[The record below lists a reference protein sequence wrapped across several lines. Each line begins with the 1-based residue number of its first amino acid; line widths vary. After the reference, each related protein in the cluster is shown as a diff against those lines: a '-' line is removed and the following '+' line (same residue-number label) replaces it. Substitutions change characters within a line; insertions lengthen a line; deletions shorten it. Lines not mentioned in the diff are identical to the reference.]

1 MRMLRRRSKSL
12 AWLRLGA
19 LVAGVVLVGASV
31 GLSILGARDD
41 RATLDSGL
49 MREDRKH
56 TEAINEYFGRARD
69 LMLLQAQNPSFA
81 DFYASAGTRIDK
93 VAAGNAHLDQA
104 VHSLAYLE
112 DLYGGRIGEICFIDH
127 SGAENARLVRGKRA
141 TFSSLSLNESANP
154 FFWPTFAV
162 GVGQVYQAAA
172 YISPDTHDLVIS
184 NSTLVPGLPSG
195 QQAVIHFEVSM
206 ASFADITADSGIR
219 FMIVDAPTGTTIA
232 DSRRSAGASA
242 GSVDDSHAFAA
253 LAKSGRDNGVTTIGD
268 VRVAFDHLRST
279 KTNANDWYIIAAAPA
294 LNSGFGGYFGARTLI
309 LVGAAIAL
317 FIFALASFR
326 GYQRRLEHAAVTD
339 ALTSLPNRNMLCD
352 EVEQALTAKRRNGGE
367 VAVLVVD
374 LDRFKEVNDTL
385 GHHYGD
391 QLLTAIGPRIRSVL
405 RDGDTIARLGG
416 DEFGLLLRSV
426 HGPAEAVDVAN
437 RILAR
442 LSDPFQ
448 VGDLALQVEASIGI
462 AISPQ
467 HGNDY
472 TELLQHADTAMYV
485 AKQSGLGASLYDTAL
500 DSHDPRRLL
509 LLGELRRALD
519 NGELVMHYQPKAFL
533 STDEL
538 RGVEALL
545 RWNHPLRGLM
555 MPDDFIPYAEHTA
568 LIQPLTDWVI
578 ERAVID
584 IRGWLDAGREI
595 AVSINVSTR
604 SLHDHRLCDSIA
616 EQLQRHN
623 VPSRLLIVEITE
635 TAIMTEP
642 AKAREVLVALDEMG
656 VEVSIDDFGTGQSS
670 LAYLTTL
677 PIHELKID
685 RSFVTH
691 MRSRADD
698 AVIVRSV
705 IDLGH
710 NLGLRVVAEGVEDHD
725 TREQLYEAGCL
736 IAQGYL
742 WSRPLAVDALD
753 AWLQSRDVVL
763 R

>member
-1 MRMLRRRSKSL
+1 L

-19 LVAGVVLVGASV
+19 LVAGVILVGASV
-31 GLSILGARDD
+31 GLSVLGARDD
-41 RATLDSGL
+41 RATLDRGL

-56 TEAINEYFGRARD
+56 TEAINEYFGRSRD

-81 DFYASAGTRIDK
+81 DFYGSAGTRIDK
-93 VAAGNAHLDQA
+93 VATGNVHLDQA

-141 TFSSLSLNESANP
+141 AFSSLSLNESSNA

-172 YISPDTHDLVIS
+172 YVSPDTHDLVIS
-184 NSTLVPGLPSG
+184 NSTVVPGLPDG

-206 ASFADITADSGIR
+206 ASFADITADPSIR
-219 FMIVDAPTGTTIA
+219 FLIVNTMTGTTIA
-232 DSRRSAGASA
+232 DSRESAEAAA
-242 GSVDDSHAFAA
+242 GVSVDDKHAFAA
-253 LAKSGRDNGVTTIGD
+253 LATSGRDDGVTTIGD
-268 VRVAFDHLRST
+268 VRVAFDHLKST
-279 KTNANDWYIIAAAPA
+279 NTNANDWYIIAAAPA
-294 LNSGFGGYFGARTLI
+294 LNAGFGGYFGARTLI

-326 GYQRRLEHAAVTD
+326 GYQRRLEHAAMTD

-352 EVEQALTAKRRNGGE
+352 EVEQALAARRRHGGE

-391 QLLTAIGPRIRSVL
+391 QLLTAVGPRIRSVL
-405 RDGDTIARLGG
+405 REGDTIARLGG

-426 HGPAEAVDVAN
+426 HGPAEAVEVAN
-437 RILAR
+437 RILGR

-467 HGNDY
+467 HGDDY

-500 DSHDPRRLL
+500 DSHDPRRLS

-519 NGELVMHYQPKAFL
+519 HGELVMHYQPKTFL

-545 RWNHPLRGLM
+545 RWNHPVRGLM

-595 AVSINVSTR
+595 SVSINVSTR
-604 SLHDHRLCDSIA
+604 SLHDHRLCDRIA
-616 EQLQRHN
+616 EQLQRHD

-642 AKAREVLVALDEMG
+642 AKAREVLVALDAMG
-656 VEVSIDDFGTGQSS
+656 IEVSIDDFGTGQSS

-705 IDLGH
+705 INLGH
-710 NLGLRVVAEGVEDHD
+710 NLGLRVVAEGVEDDD

-753 AWLQSRDVVL
+753 AWLDSHHAVHR
-763 R
+763 

>member
-1 MRMLRRRSKSL
+1 MP
-12 AWLRLGA
+12 WLRLGA

-31 GLSILGARDD
+31 GLSVLGARED
-41 RATLDSGL
+41 RAALDSSL
-49 MREDRKH
+49 LREGRKH
-56 TEAINEYFGRARD
+56 TEAITEYFGRARD

-81 DFYASAGTRIDK
+81 DFYAAPGNRLDK
-93 VAAGNAHLDQA
+93 VAAGNAHLDRA

-112 DLYGGRIGEICFIDH
+112 SLYGGRIGEICFIDH
-127 SGAENARLVRGKRA
+127 SGAENARLVRGQRA
-141 TFSSLSLNESANP
+141 PLATLSLNESANP
-154 FFWPTFAV
+154 FFAPTFTV

-172 YISPDTHDLVIS
+172 YVSPDTHDLVIS
-184 NSTLVPGLPSG
+184 NSTLVPDLPAG

-206 ASFADITADSGIR
+206 ASFADITADAGIR
-219 FMIVDAPTGTTIA
+219 FLIVDAPTGVTLA
-232 DSRRSAGASA
+232 DSNKSAATGTV
-242 GSVDDSHAFAA
+242 GTDGHAFAA
-253 LAKSGRDNGVTTIGD
+253 LARSGDDSGVTTIGNL
-268 VRVAFDHLRST
+268 RVAFDHLKST
-279 KTNANDWYIIAAAPA
+279 KTNANDWYVIAAAPTVDA
-294 LNSGFGGYFGARTLI
+294 GLGGYLGARTLL
-309 LVGAAIAL
+309 LVGAAVAL
-317 FIFALASFR
+317 FMFALASFR

-352 EVEQALTAKRRNGGE
+352 EVEEALNAKRRHGGE

-426 HGPAEAVDVAN
+426 HGPSEALDVAH

-462 AISPQ
+462 AISPR
-467 HGNDY
+467 HGDDY

-485 AKQSGLGASLYDTAL
+485 AKQSGLGASLYDMAL
-500 DSHDPRRLL
+500 DSHDPRRLS

-519 NGELVMHYQPKAFL
+519 NGELVMHYQPKTFL

-545 RWNHPLRGLM
+545 RWNHPQRGLM

-568 LIQPLTDWVI
+568 LIQPVTDWVI
-578 ERAVID
+578 ERAVRD
-584 IRGWLDAGREI
+584 IKGWLDAGREM
-595 AVSINVSTR
+595 AVSINISAR

-616 EQLQRHN
+616 EQLRRHG

-642 AKAREVLVALDEMG
+642 AKAREVLGALNEMG

-691 MRSRADD
+691 MGSRSDD

-710 NLGLRVVAEGVEDHD
+710 NLGLRVVAEGVEDDD
-725 TREQLYEAGCL
+725 TREQLFEAGCL

-742 WSRPLAVDALD
+742 WSMPLDVDALD
-753 AWLQSRDVVL
+753 AWLDSHYAVRQ
-763 R
+763 

>member
-1 MRMLRRRSKSL
+1 MP
-12 AWLRLGA
+12 WLRLGA

-31 GLSILGARDD
+31 GLSVLGARDD
-41 RATLDSGL
+41 RAALDSVL
-49 MREDRKH
+49 LREGRKH
-56 TEAINEYFGRARD
+56 TETINEYFGRARD
-69 LMLLQAQNPSFA
+69 LMLLQVQDSSFA
-81 DFYASAGTRIDK
+81 DFYASPGVRTDK
-93 VAAGNAHLDQA
+93 IVAGNARLDDA
-104 VHSLAYLE
+104 VHSLSYLE
-112 DLYGGRIGEICFIDH
+112 DLYRGRIREICFIDH
-127 SGAENARLVRGKRA
+127 SGGENARIVRGQRA
-141 TFSSLSLNESANP
+141 ATSDLSLNEKANP
-154 FFWPTFAV
+154 FFTPTFDL

-184 NSTLVPGLPSG
+184 NSTRVPGLPAG
-195 QQAVIHFEVSM
+195 QQAIVHFEISM
-206 ASFADITADSGIR
+206 ASFADITADPGIR
-219 FMIVDAPTGTTIA
+219 FLIVDAPTGTTLA
-232 DSRRSAGASA
+232 DSRKSA
-242 GSVDDSHAFAA
+242 DDSHAFAT
-253 LAKSGRDNGVTTIGD
+253 LANSGLDNGIITIGKL
-268 VRVAFDHLRST
+268 RVAFDHMKST
-279 KTNANDWYIIAAAPA
+279 NTNANDWYVMAAAPA
-294 LNSGFGGYFGARTLI
+294 LDAGIGGYLGPRTLI

-317 FIFALASFR
+317 FMFALASFR

-352 EVEQALTAKRRNGGE
+352 QVEQALTAKRRHGGE
-367 VAVLVVD
+367 VAVLVID

-426 HGPAEAVDVAN
+426 HGPSEALDVAH
-437 RILAR
+437 RILTR
-442 LSDPFQ
+442 LNDPFQ
-448 VGDLALQVEASIGI
+448 VGALALQVEASIGI
-462 AISPQ
+462 AISPR

-485 AKQSGLGASLYDTAL
+485 AKQSGLGASLYDMAL
-500 DSHDPRRLL
+500 DSHDPRRLS

-519 NGELVMHYQPKAFL
+519 NGELVMHYQPKTFL

-545 RWNHPLRGLM
+545 RWNHPQRGLM

-578 ERAVID
+578 ERAVTD

-604 SLHDHRLCDSIA
+604 SLHDHRLVESIA
-616 EQLQRHN
+616 EQLQRHD

-642 AKAREVLVALDEMG
+642 AKAREVLIALNEMG

-691 MRSRADD
+691 MRSRSDD

-710 NLGLRVVAEGVEDHD
+710 NLGLRVVAEGVEDDD
-725 TREQLYEAGCL
+725 TREQLFEAGCL

-753 AWLQSRDVVL
+753 AWLDSHHAVRQ
-763 R
+763 